1 MWPLTQIG
9 PYGAASNDL
18 THDPCIQGLD
28 CPDLCW
34 VQGCTVFYMLH
45 SSPQYSCRM
54 PDADCP
60 TIMHSHRSHTLHSS
74 IHTPPYL
81 PAWGSVP
88 GRVGSTCVHAV
99 RPLPPPCT
107 SAPAIQRPLPAVAPP
122 QQQPQAALRGS
133 AHAHCADR
141 HPTPSRSCRMKCDMS
156 RDGFSRSDEG
166 EGARLARLGLGLLQ
180 SCKFMSTCT
189 RQQLGR

>member
-1 MWPLTQIG
+1 MVQLPTIS
-9 PYGAASNDL
+9 PMTHAYKDL
-18 THDPCIQGLD
+18 TVLTCVGFRDALCSTCCIRPRSTIAE
-28 CPDLCW
+28 CPMQT
-34 VQGCTVFYMLH
+34 VQ
-45 SSPQYSCRM
+45 QSCI
-54 PDADCP
+54 P
-60 TIMHSHRSHTLHSS
+60 TGHTESHTLHSS

-107 SAPAIQRPLPAVAPP
+107 SAPATQRPLPAVAPP

-141 HPTPSRSCRMKCDMS
+141 HPTPSRSCRMKSDMS
-156 RDGFSRSDEG
+156 RNGFSRSDEG
-166 EGARLARLGLGLLQ
+166 VRGKACEVGAWVVAKL
-180 SCKFMSTCT
+180 
-189 RQQLGR
+189 